1 MPYGLQSNPK
11 DFADGTSLFATVK
24 DITTSTVGLNNDLTK
39 ISEWAVQW
47 KMNFN
52 PDPSKQAQ
60 ELLFSR
66 KISSKPYP
74 SLYFN
79 DNPVHQVQLQK
90 HLGLFLHIQC
100 ILIKTHKIIGMIKK
114 LQPII
119 PRAALL
125 TIYKSFLRPHLDYGD
140 VIYDRAFNESFQNK
154 LESVQY
160 DAALAITGA
169 IRGPSREKLYQELG
183 LESLKSRRWYR
194 KMCLLFKL
202 KKNKYPSYLFD
213 IIPKVLST
221 RTTRNHNNIPLFN
234 VKHEYFRNSF
244 FPSTV
249 IEWNKLDNNIRNSES
264 VSAFK
269 KQILKFIRP
278 SPNSTFNVHN
288 PHGIKLLTSWGKSFA

>member
-1 MPYGLQSNPK
+1 
-11 DFADGTSLFATVK
+11 
-24 DITTSTVGLNNDLTK
+24 
-39 ISEWAVQW
+39 
-47 KMNFN
+47 
-52 PDPSKQAQ
+52 
-60 ELLFSR
+60 
-66 KISSKPYP
+66 
-74 SLYFN
+74 
-79 DNPVHQVQLQK
+79 
-90 HLGLFLHIQC
+90 
-100 ILIKTHKIIGMIKK
+100 MIRK

-160 DAALAITGA
+160 NAALAITGA
-169 IRGPSREKLYQELG
+169 IRGSSREKLYQELG

-194 KMCLLFKL
+194 KLCLFFKL
-202 KKNKYPSYLFD
+202 KKNKHPSYLFD
-213 IIPKVLST
+213 MIPKVLST
-221 RTTRNHNNIPLFN
+221 RTTRNYNNIPLFN

-264 VSAFK
+264 VSAFN

-278 SPNSTFNVHN
+278 IPNSMFNS
-288 PHGIKLLTSWGKSFA
+288 SWN